1 MHINAHDMPPSKPF
15 CFIIEY
21 PPFSIL
27 LHTQYSV
34 FEKHVQ
40 RIDVE
45 ICDYE
50 DIFDVSR
57 EKIQFS
63 SSK

>member
-1 MHINAHDMPPSKPF
+1 MNFGRDTVLLNKLIN
-15 CFIIEY
+15 
-21 PPFSIL
+21 SIL
-27 LHTQYSV
+27 LNTQYSV

-57 EKIQFS
+57 EKSLVFHLS
-63 SSK
+63 VTYRHPF